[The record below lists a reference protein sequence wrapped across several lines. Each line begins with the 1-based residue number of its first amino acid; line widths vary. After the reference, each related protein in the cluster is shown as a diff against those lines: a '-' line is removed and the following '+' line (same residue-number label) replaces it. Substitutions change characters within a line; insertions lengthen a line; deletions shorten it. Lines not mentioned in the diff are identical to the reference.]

1 MNLYT
6 MRAKAESMEA
16 RLDAAVEEVF
26 ETMMGVRCEAVETAG
41 RTARRETVGAIVGLA
56 GAMRG
61 FCLVQVDRGS
71 CLRIAE
77 LLTGES
83 SVDEATAEDALG
95 ELCNMIAGRWKSGI
109 PGLDSGCMLSTPI
122 VIEGYDFRFHA
133 QVPPFRMQSRFRFGV
148 DELEVTVQGEM
159 AP

>member
-1 MNLYT
+1 MKVYT
-6 MRAKAESMEA
+6 MRAKPESIEA
-16 RLDAAVEEVF
+16 RLDAAVVEVF
-26 ETMMGVRCEAVETAG
+26 EAMMGVRCEVVEAAG
-41 RTARRETVGAIVGLA
+41 STLRRETVGAIVGLA

-61 FCLVQVDRGS
+61 FCLVQVDRAS

-77 LLTGES
+77 LLTGDS
-83 SVDEATAEDALG
+83 GADEATAQDALG

-133 QVPPFRMQSRFRFGV
+133 QISPFRIQSRFRFGV

-159 AP
+159 AQ